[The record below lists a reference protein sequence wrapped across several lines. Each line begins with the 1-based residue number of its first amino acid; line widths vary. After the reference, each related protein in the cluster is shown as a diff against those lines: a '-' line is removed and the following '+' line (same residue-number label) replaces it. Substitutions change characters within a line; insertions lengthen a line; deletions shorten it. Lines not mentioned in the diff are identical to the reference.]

1 MRVARANEACRRF
14 MTAPGV
20 GGVVVLSVWAA
31 IDEPARFR
39 RSANVGAY
47 FGLTPRRYASGE
59 MDLTGRVSKLRRQER
74 ANPPL

>member
-1 MRVARANEACRRF
+1 

-59 MDLTGRVSKLRRQER
+59 MDRKRCLEALRGG
-74 ANPPL
+74 A